1 MVGQLDIALISE
13 FENCFQNNCLVLVGE
28 AYKWLYENGNVT
40 IDWDEETISANIFT
54 FIDESEK
61 AISYNISISD
71 ECRLYNKDILQNKK
85 KAKAAPRIDLKL
97 ATNWI
102 EGRKRICLYVEAKN
116 LIENNC
122 HKANRKSKIDA
133 VRVRSRYIAT
143 GIDNFLSGEYPQNG
157 LMLGYILEGTPDN
170 IIDYINL
177 TLVGS
182 SRQNEQLKKVQ
193 IDVPYLENSY
203 VSQHNDGFLLSHYFL
218 NFSGEKQYYN

>member
-1 MVGQLDIALISE
+1 MGQLDNTLISE
-13 FENCFQNNCLVLVGE
+13 FENCFQNNCLVLIGE
-28 AYKWLYENGNVT
+28 AYNWLYENGNVT

-54 FIDESEK
+54 FIDESAK

-71 ECRLYNKDILQNKK
+71 ECRLYNRDILQNKK

-102 EGRKRICLYVEAKN
+102 EGRKRLCLYIEAKN

-122 HKANRKSKIDA
+122 NKASRKSKIDA

-157 LMLGYILEGTPDN
+157 LMLAYVLEGTADK
-170 IIDYINL
+170 IIDHLNI
-177 TLVGS
+177 TLANS
-182 SRQNEQLKKVQ
+182 SRQSEILTEVQ
-193 IDVPYLENSY
+193 VDVPHLENSY
-203 VSQHNDGFLLSHYFL
+203 VSQHDNGFLISHYFL
-218 NFSGEKQYYN
+218 NFSGERKYTN